1 MAERFSIQRVPLSAK
16 DQEKAKN
23 ELRETPEVVKEEL
36 EKLRKLIQGKTTFLS
51 HCVPVFYIRI

>member
-23 ELRETPEVVKEEL
+23 ELRETPEVVKEAL
-36 EKLRKLIQGKTTFLS
+36 EKLRKLIQGKKHVSRGFFSFFNL
-51 HCVPVFYIRI
+51 R